1 MQVGPSSSS
10 VPSSQPVELF
20 LPQTSLSGLQSTIG
34 SQELNNQAPAPG
46 TTIFVVQGG
55 VGVVANPG
63 QQPPEQL
70 FQTTVGGNVAPQGQ
84 ANLFVFGIQNG
95 KMILG
100 FSTVFSSV
108 ATVPVLDA
116 TIMLFTCCVII
127 VIITIFCAFQTLP
140 SC

>member
-10 VPSSQPVELF
+10 VSSSQPVELF

-55 VGVVANPG
+55 VGVVASPG

-100 FSTVFSSV
+100 FFTFI
-108 ATVPVLDA
+108 VL
-116 TIMLFTCCVII
+116 
-127 VIITIFCAFQTLP
+127 
-140 SC
+140 